1 MADDVE
7 IEETTEAAPLDLG
20 SFVPE
25 TFKTEDGGYDTAA
38 FRTRFDELAAEK
50 AAADERAAA
59 LPQKPEEY
67 AFALAEDHQ
76 FPEGFDA
83 KALGYVNENG
93 EQVEFDP
100 ASLLSSDDPDV
111 KMAQAILHEIK
122 APSDVAAKLAGLMVN
137 RELRSVMEAS
147 KVAAAEKAKLGPD
160 AKTRIDVM
168 TRTLQ
173 ASLPKEQAKALLDGV
188 TSADALRGLEAIVH
202 KVKAQIP
209 AQSAPPNPNDLP
221 PMERLLAGLNQRKRA

>member
-7 IEETTEAAPLDLG
+7 TEETTEAASLDLG

-25 TFKTEDGGYDTAA
+25 TFKTEDGGFDTAA
-38 FRTRFDELAAEK
+38 FRARFDEMAAEK

-83 KALGYVNENG
+83 KALGYVNEKG
-93 EQVEFDP
+93 ERVEFDP

-111 KMAQAILHEIK
+111 KLAQALLHEIK
-122 APSDVAAKLAGLMVN
+122 APADVAKKLAAIMVN
-137 RELRSVMEAS
+137 RELRQVMEAA
-147 KVAAAEKAKLGPD
+147 KTAGAEKAKLGPD
-160 AKTRIDVM
+160 AQTRIDVM

-173 ASLPKEQAKALLDGV
+173 AALPKEQAKALLDGV
-188 TSADALRGLEAIVH
+188 TSADALRGLEAILH
-202 KVKAQIP
+202 KAKTPVP
-209 AQSAPPNPNDLP
+209 AQATAPNPNDLP
-221 PMERLLAGLNQRKRA
+221 PMERLLAGLHQRKRA